1 MSSFLPPQMS
11 RLPNRPRRPPCS
23 SSLSNCPPPPASAP
37 PVADDLSP
45 MLGHRKV
52 VSENNESLEQRIEF
66 GPSGSSPATD
76 QDPQTQL
83 GDGLE
88 AHTKGPPCHIR
99 FVKFGACI

>member
-1 MSSFLPPQMS
+1 MLSVMSQKGRVVAQRRRRDPGIAALDRPPQ
-11 RLPNRPRRPPCS
+11 
-23 SSLSNCPPPPASAP
+23 AP
-37 PVADDLSP
+37 PVGGDFSP